1 MKGSLALTTALV
13 LLLVSCHQNDFT
25 DAVLAH
31 IQSEAVTDSYQGE
44 SVDISSVAMNNTTE
58 TLSGGRYGVSSRE
71 IKGLGDIDERFKCAV
86 VTHYK
91 DPNSS
96 EANPIGKI
104 TMYRCEGENLE
115 RDDCCELQWK
125 KIYARIR
132 HGRYLPEFL

>member
-58 TLSGGRYGVSSRE
+58 TLSGGRYGVAA
-71 IKGLGDIDERFKCAV
+71 K
-86 VTHYK
+86 
-91 DPNSS
+91 
-96 EANPIGKI
+96 
-104 TMYRCEGENLE
+104 
-115 RDDCCELQWK
+115 
-125 KIYARIR
+125 
-132 HGRYLPEFL
+132 